1 MAWAFLVSIFLL
13 SVTIVYKTLRF
24 YKSISTTIRASLLSI
39 FLFVTV
45 FSQAQS
51 SVSLFLKPSDTLNK
65 PRRTGVYVGES
76 IALGATLVGLNQI
89 WYKDYPQTNFHFIND
104 NKQWLQMDKLGHL
117 YSTYHLGRVGA
128 EMLQWS
134 GASKKEQLIY
144 GSTLGL
150 GFLTV
155 VEVFDGFSQEWGASL
170 GDIIANVSGTALY
183 VSQELLWKEQRI
195 TPKFSFHQTKFASQ
209 RPETL
214 GASLNEQIL
223 KDYNGQTYWL
233 SFNIQSFTKDSF
245 TPKWLNLA
253 FGYSGEGMLYGNDAE
268 AIENGIIQ
276 NPYRQFYLSLDVD
289 LTKIETKSRFL
300 KSLFSVFNTLK
311 IPAPTLQYDD
321 FNGVK
326 AHFIYF

>member
-1 MAWAFLVSIFLL
+1 MAWAL
-13 SVTIVYKTLRF
+13 SVNHFPAFHFNLCFQHRIF
-24 YKSISTTIRASLLSI
+24 IAIRASWLFV
-39 FLFVTV
+39 FLFVSV

-51 SVSLFLKPSDTLNK
+51 DSNTFLKPSDTLNK

-76 IALGATLVGLNQI
+76 VALGVTLVGLNQL
-89 WYKDYPQTNFHFIND
+89 WYKDYPKSDFHFIND
-104 NKQWLQMDKLGHL
+104 NNQWLQMDKLGHL

-134 GASKKEQLIY
+134 SASKKEQLIY

-155 VEVFDGFSQEWGASL
+155 VEVFDGFSQEWGASS

-214 GASLNEQIL
+214 GASFNEEIL

-233 SFNIQSFTKDSF
+233 SFNVHSFTKDSF
-245 TPKWLNLA
+245 IPKWLNLA
-253 FGYSGEGMLYGNDAE
+253 IGYSGEGMLYGNDAE

-289 LTKIETKSRFL
+289 LTKITTKSHFL
-300 KSLFSVFNTLK
+300 KTLFSVFNTIK
-311 IPAPTLQYDD
+311 IPAPTLQYDEY
-321 FNGVK
+321 NGLK
-326 AHFIYF
+326 GRFIYF